1 MLLPPLPLR
10 FRPLLQLLLLL
21 QAVAVVVAVA
31 VPVAVVVAAAALVV
45 AVAVVAVA
53 VAGTVTGELSR
64 VVSPGDGVVGGVGVA
79 LAAVLVGEG
88 GGDAVP
94 V

>member
-1 MLLPPLPLR
+1 M
-10 FRPLLQLLLLL
+10 LQLLLLL

-64 VVSPGDGVVGGVGVA
+64 VVPPGMGWLAELVSHWLLFWLERVVA
-79 LAAVLVGEG
+79 MRSRCEWWAF
-88 GGDAVP
+88 
-94 V
+94 